1 MSQLVKR
8 CLMGKSF
15 LSFVGLALLLT
26 GGLCFS
32 QNSSTWPN
40 KPIRII
46 VPFATGGNVDVTA
59 RVVGAGMSRV
69 LNQSV
74 IVENRVGAGGKIGA
88 EAAMK
93 SPPDGYT
100 LMMGSN
106 SSLSVAPNLYKDWP
120 YDPQT
125 GIAPVS
131 YLAAVPFV
139 LVVRTGLG
147 PKNIAEL
154 IAMAK
159 QKPGGLSMA
168 SAGNGTSNHLVG
180 EYFQSVTGTQFLHVP
195 YKGAGPA
202 LQDVVAGRVDL
213 LFDQV
218 SSSSAFIE
226 QGRVTPLAVSSN
238 ERWKS
243 LPQTPTFIE
252 SGLSKFSI
260 LNFTGLVAPS
270 GTPEDIILA
279 LQRAASAA
287 LEDDA
292 VKKSFAGMGVQAVG
306 DGPKQFNQ
314 LIREDLQRWASVIR
328 DKGIKLD

>member
-1 MSQLVKR
+1 MKR
-8 CLMGKSF
+8 SF
-15 LSFVGLALLLT
+15 LSFLGLTLLLT
-26 GGLCFS
+26 ASHSIS
-32 QNSSTWPN
+32 QSTSTWPN

-59 RVVGAGMSRV
+59 RVVGAGMSKV

-93 SPPDGYT
+93 SAPDGYT

-125 GIAPVS
+125 GIAPVT

-139 LVVRTGLG
+139 LVVRAGLG

-154 IAMAK
+154 IALAK

-218 SSSSAFIE
+218 SSSTAFIE

-260 LNFTGLVAPS
+260 INFTGLVAPP
-270 GTPEDIILA
+270 GTPEDIISA

>member
-1 MSQLVKR
+1 M
-8 CLMGKSF
+8 
-15 LSFVGLALLLT
+15 
-26 GGLCFS
+26 
-32 QNSSTWPN
+32 
-40 KPIRII
+40 
-46 VPFATGGNVDVTA
+46 
-59 RVVGAGMSRV
+59 
-69 LNQSV
+69 
-74 IVENRVGAGGKIGA
+74 
-88 EAAMK
+88 
-93 SPPDGYT
+93 
-100 LMMGSN
+100 
-106 SSLSVAPNLYKDWP
+106 
-120 YDPQT
+120 
-125 GIAPVS
+125 
-131 YLAAVPFV
+131 
-139 LVVRTGLG
+139 
-147 PKNIAEL
+147 
-154 IAMAK
+154 
-159 QKPGGLSMA
+159 
-168 SAGNGTSNHLVG
+168 
-180 EYFQSVTGTQFLHVP
+180 
-195 YKGAGPA
+195 
-202 LQDVVAGRVDL
+202 QDVVAGRVDL

-226 QGRVTPLAVSSN
+226 QGRVTPMAVSSN

-314 LIREDLQRWASVIR
+314 LIREDLQRWALVIR

>member
-1 MSQLVKR
+1 MKR
-8 CLMGKSF
+8 SF
-15 LSFVGLALLLT
+15 LSFLGLTLLLT
-26 GGLCFS
+26 ASHSIS
-32 QNSSTWPN
+32 QSTSTWPN

-59 RVVGAGMSRV
+59 RVVGAGMSKV

-93 SPPDGYT
+93 SAPDGYT

-125 GIAPVS
+125 GIAPVT

-139 LVVRTGLG
+139 LVVRAGLG

-154 IAMAK
+154 IALAK

-218 SSSSAFIE
+218 SSSTAFIE

-243 LPQTPTFIE
+243 LPQMPTFIE

-260 LNFTGLVAPS
+260 INFTGLVAPP
-270 GTPEDIILA
+270 GTPEEIISA

>member
-1 MSQLVKR
+1 MKR
-8 CLMGKSF
+8 SF
-15 LSFVGLALLLT
+15 LSFLGLTLLLT
-26 GGLCFS
+26 ASHSIS
-32 QNSSTWPN
+32 QSTSTWPN

-59 RVVGAGMSRV
+59 RVVGAGMSKV

-93 SPPDGYT
+93 SAPDGYT

-125 GIAPVS
+125 GIAPVT

-139 LVVRTGLG
+139 LVVRAGLG
-147 PKNIAEL
+147 PQNIAEL
-154 IAMAK
+154 IALAK

-218 SSSSAFIE
+218 SSSTAFIE

-260 LNFTGLVAPS
+260 INFTGLVAPP
-270 GTPEDIILA
+270 GTPEDIISA

>member
-1 MSQLVKR
+1 MK
-8 CLMGKSF
+8 KSF
-15 LSFVGLALLLT
+15 VSFLGLILLLT
-26 GGLCFS
+26 ATYSIS
-32 QNSSTWPN
+32 QSTSTWPN

-59 RVVGAGMSRV
+59 RVVGAGMSKV

-93 SPPDGYT
+93 SAPDGYT

-125 GIAPVS
+125 GIAPVT

-154 IAMAK
+154 IALAK

-180 EYFQSVTGTQFLHVP
+180 EYFQAVTGTQFLHVP

-218 SSSSAFIE
+218 SSSTAFIE

-260 LNFTGLVAPS
+260 INFTGLVAPP
-270 GTPEDIILA
+270 GTPEDIITA

>member
-1 MSQLVKR
+1 MKR
-8 CLMGKSF
+8 SF
-15 LSFVGLALLLT
+15 LSFLGLTLLLT
-26 GGLCFS
+26 ASHSIS
-32 QNSSTWPN
+32 QSTSTWPN

-59 RVVGAGMSRV
+59 RVVGAGMSKV

-93 SPPDGYT
+93 SAPDGYT

-125 GIAPVS
+125 GIAPVT

-139 LVVRTGLG
+139 LVVRAGLG

-154 IAMAK
+154 IALAK

-218 SSSSAFIE
+218 SSSTAFIE

-260 LNFTGLVAPS
+260 INFTGLVAPP
-270 GTPEDIILA
+270 GTPEDIITA

>member
-1 MSQLVKR
+1 MKR
-8 CLMGKSF
+8 SF
-15 LSFVGLALLLT
+15 LSFLGLTLLFT
-26 GGLCFS
+26 ASHSIS
-32 QNSSTWPN
+32 QTTSTWPN

-59 RVVGAGMSRV
+59 RVVGAGMSKV

-93 SPPDGYT
+93 SAPDGYT

-125 GIAPVS
+125 GIAPVT

-139 LVVRTGLG
+139 LVVRAGLG

-154 IAMAK
+154 IALAK

-218 SSSSAFIE
+218 SSSTAFIE

-260 LNFTGLVAPS
+260 INFTGLVAPP
-270 GTPEDIILA
+270 GTPEEIISA

>member
-1 MSQLVKR
+1 MKR
-8 CLMGKSF
+8 SF
-15 LSFVGLALLLT
+15 LSFLGLTLLLT
-26 GGLCFS
+26 ASHSIS
-32 QNSSTWPN
+32 QSTSTWPN

-59 RVVGAGMSRV
+59 RVVGAGMSKV

-93 SPPDGYT
+93 SAPDGYT

-125 GIAPVS
+125 GIAPVT

-139 LVVRTGLG
+139 LVVRAGLG

-154 IAMAK
+154 IALAK

-218 SSSSAFIE
+218 SSSTAFIE

-260 LNFTGLVAPS
+260 INFTGLVAPP
-270 GTPEDIILA
+270 GTPEEIISA

>member
-1 MSQLVKR
+1 MK
-8 CLMGKSF
+8 KSF
-15 LSFVGLALLLT
+15 VSFLGLILLLT
-26 GGLCFS
+26 ASYSIS
-32 QNSSTWPN
+32 QSTSTWPN

-59 RVVGAGMSRV
+59 RVVGAGMSKV

-93 SPPDGYT
+93 SAPDGYT

-125 GIAPVS
+125 GIAPVT

-154 IAMAK
+154 IALAK

-180 EYFQSVTGTQFLHVP
+180 EYFQAVTGTQFLHVP

-218 SSSSAFIE
+218 SSSTAFIE

-260 LNFTGLVAPS
+260 INFTGLVAPP
-270 GTPEDIILA
+270 GTPEDIITA

>member
-1 MSQLVKR
+1 M
-8 CLMGKSF
+8 
-15 LSFVGLALLLT
+15 
-26 GGLCFS
+26 
-32 QNSSTWPN
+32 
-40 KPIRII
+40 
-46 VPFATGGNVDVTA
+46 
-59 RVVGAGMSRV
+59 
-69 LNQSV
+69 
-74 IVENRVGAGGKIGA
+74 
-88 EAAMK
+88 
-93 SPPDGYT
+93 
-100 LMMGSN
+100 
-106 SSLSVAPNLYKDWP
+106 
-120 YDPQT
+120 
-125 GIAPVS
+125 
-131 YLAAVPFV
+131 
-139 LVVRTGLG
+139 VRAGLG

-154 IAMAK
+154 IALAK

-202 LQDVVAGRVDL
+202 LQDVVAGRIDL

-218 SSSSAFIE
+218 SSSTAFIE

-260 LNFTGLVAPS
+260 INFTGLVAPP
-270 GTPEDIILA
+270 GTPEEIISA

>member
-1 MSQLVKR
+1 
-8 CLMGKSF
+8 
-15 LSFVGLALLLT
+15 
-26 GGLCFS
+26 
-32 QNSSTWPN
+32 
-40 KPIRII
+40 

-59 RVVGAGMSRV
+59 RVVGAGMSKV

-93 SPPDGYT
+93 SAPDGYT

-125 GIAPVS
+125 GIAPVT

-139 LVVRTGLG
+139 LVVRAGLG

-154 IAMAK
+154 IALAK

-218 SSSSAFIE
+218 SSSTAFIE

-260 LNFTGLVAPS
+260 INFTGLVAPP
-270 GTPEDIILA
+270 GTPEEIISA

>member
-1 MSQLVKR
+1 MKR
-8 CLMGKSF
+8 SF
-15 LSFVGLALLLT
+15 LSFLGLTLLLT
-26 GGLCFS
+26 ASHSIS
-32 QNSSTWPN
+32 QSTSTWPN

-59 RVVGAGMSRV
+59 RVVGAGMSKV

-93 SPPDGYT
+93 SAPDGYT

-125 GIAPVS
+125 GIAPVT

-139 LVVRTGLG
+139 LVVRAGLG

-154 IAMAK
+154 IALAK

-218 SSSSAFIE
+218 SSSTAFIE

-252 SGLSKFSI
+252 FGLSKFSI
-260 LNFTGLVAPS
+260 INFTGLVAPP
-270 GTPEDIILA
+270 GTPEEIISA

>member
-1 MSQLVKR
+1 MKR
-8 CLMGKSF
+8 SF
-15 LSFVGLALLLT
+15 LSFLGLTLLLT
-26 GGLCFS
+26 ASHSIS
-32 QNSSTWPN
+32 QSTSTWPN

-59 RVVGAGMSRV
+59 RVVGAGMSKV

-93 SPPDGYT
+93 SAPDGYT

-125 GIAPVS
+125 GIAPVT

-139 LVVRTGLG
+139 LVVRAGLG

-154 IAMAK
+154 IALAK

-218 SSSSAFIE
+218 SSSTAFIE

-260 LNFTGLVAPS
+260 INFTGLVAPP
-270 GTPEDIILA
+270 GTPEDIISA

-292 VKKSFAGMGVQAVG
+292 VKKSFAVMGVQAVG

-314 LIREDLQRWASVIR
+314 LIREDLQRWALVIR

>member
-1 MSQLVKR
+1 MKR
-8 CLMGKSF
+8 SF
-15 LSFVGLALLLT
+15 LSFLGLTLLLT
-26 GGLCFS
+26 ASHSIS
-32 QNSSTWPN
+32 QSTSTWPN

-59 RVVGAGMSRV
+59 RVVGAGMSKV

-93 SPPDGYT
+93 SAPDGYT

-125 GIAPVS
+125 GIAPVT

-139 LVVRTGLG
+139 LVVRAGLG

-154 IAMAK
+154 IALAK

-202 LQDVVAGRVDL
+202 LQDVVAGRIDL

-218 SSSSAFIE
+218 SSSTAFIE

-260 LNFTGLVAPS
+260 INFTGLVAPP
-270 GTPEDIILA
+270 GTPEDIITA

>member
-1 MSQLVKR
+1 MKR
-8 CLMGKSF
+8 SF
-15 LSFVGLALLLT
+15 LSFLGLTLLLT
-26 GGLCFS
+26 ASHSIS
-32 QNSSTWPN
+32 QSTSTWPT

-59 RVVGAGMSRV
+59 RVVGAGMSKV

-93 SPPDGYT
+93 SAPDGYT

-125 GIAPVS
+125 GIAPVT

-139 LVVRTGLG
+139 LVVRAGLG

-154 IAMAK
+154 IALAK

-218 SSSSAFIE
+218 SSSTAFIE

-260 LNFTGLVAPS
+260 INFTGLVAPP
-270 GTPEDIILA
+270 GTPEDIITA

>member
-1 MSQLVKR
+1 
-8 CLMGKSF
+8 
-15 LSFVGLALLLT
+15 
-26 GGLCFS
+26 
-32 QNSSTWPN
+32 
-40 KPIRII
+40 
-46 VPFATGGNVDVTA
+46 
-59 RVVGAGMSRV
+59 VVGAGMSKV

-93 SPPDGYT
+93 SAPDGYT

-125 GIAPVS
+125 GIAPVT

-139 LVVRTGLG
+139 LVVRAGLG

-154 IAMAK
+154 IALAK

-218 SSSSAFIE
+218 SSSTAFIE

-260 LNFTGLVAPS
+260 INFTGLVAPP
-270 GTPEDIILA
+270 GTPEDIITA

>member
-1 MSQLVKR
+1 M
-8 CLMGKSF
+8 
-15 LSFVGLALLLT
+15 
-26 GGLCFS
+26 
-32 QNSSTWPN
+32 
-40 KPIRII
+40 
-46 VPFATGGNVDVTA
+46 PFATGGNVDVTA
-59 RVVGAGMSRV
+59 RVVGAGMSKV

-93 SPPDGYT
+93 SAPDGYT

-125 GIAPVS
+125 GIAPVT

-139 LVVRTGLG
+139 LVVRAGLG

-154 IAMAK
+154 IALAK

-202 LQDVVAGRVDL
+202 LQDVVAGRIDL

-218 SSSSAFIE
+218 SSSTAFIE

-260 LNFTGLVAPS
+260 INFTGLVAPP
-270 GTPEDIILA
+270 GTPEDIITA

>member
-1 MSQLVKR
+1 MKR
-8 CLMGKSF
+8 SF
-15 LSFVGLALLLT
+15 LSFLGLTLLLT
-26 GGLCFS
+26 ASHSIS
-32 QNSSTWPN
+32 QTASTWPN

-59 RVVGAGMSRV
+59 RVVGAGMSKV

-93 SPPDGYT
+93 SAPDGYT

-125 GIAPVS
+125 GIAPVT

-139 LVVRTGLG
+139 LVVRAGLG

-154 IAMAK
+154 IALAK

-218 SSSSAFIE
+218 SSSTAFIE

-260 LNFTGLVAPS
+260 INFTGLVAPP
-270 GTPEDIILA
+270 GTPEEIISA

>member
-1 MSQLVKR
+1 M
-8 CLMGKSF
+8 
-15 LSFVGLALLLT
+15 
-26 GGLCFS
+26 
-32 QNSSTWPN
+32 
-40 KPIRII
+40 
-46 VPFATGGNVDVTA
+46 PFATGGNVDVTA
-59 RVVGAGMSRV
+59 RVVGAGMSKV

-125 GIAPVS
+125 GIAPVT

-139 LVVRTGLG
+139 LVVRAGLG

-154 IAMAK
+154 IALAK

-218 SSSSAFIE
+218 SSSTATSATTS
-226 QGRVTPLAVSSN
+226 R
-238 ERWKS
+238 
-243 LPQTPTFIE
+243 PTCVART
-252 SGLSKFSI
+252 SG
-260 LNFTGLVAPS
+260 
-270 GTPEDIILA
+270 
-279 LQRAASAA
+279 
-287 LEDDA
+287 
-292 VKKSFAGMGVQAVG
+292 
-306 DGPKQFNQ
+306 
-314 LIREDLQRWASVIR
+314 
-328 DKGIKLD
+328 

>member
-1 MSQLVKR
+1 M
-8 CLMGKSF
+8 
-15 LSFVGLALLLT
+15 
-26 GGLCFS
+26 
-32 QNSSTWPN
+32 
-40 KPIRII
+40 
-46 VPFATGGNVDVTA
+46 PFATGGNVDVTA
-59 RVVGAGMSRV
+59 RVVGAGMSKV

-93 SPPDGYT
+93 SAPDGYT

-125 GIAPVS
+125 GIAPVT

-139 LVVRTGLG
+139 LVVRAGLG

-154 IAMAK
+154 IALAK

-218 SSSSAFIE
+218 SSSTAFIE

-260 LNFTGLVAPS
+260 INFTGLVAPP
-270 GTPEDIILA
+270 GTPEDIITA

>member
-1 MSQLVKR
+1 MKR
-8 CLMGKSF
+8 SF
-15 LSFVGLALLLT
+15 LSFLGLTLLLT
-26 GGLCFS
+26 ASHSIS
-32 QNSSTWPN
+32 QSTSTWPN

-59 RVVGAGMSRV
+59 RVVGAGMSKV

-93 SPPDGYT
+93 SAPDGYT

-125 GIAPVS
+125 GIAPVT

-139 LVVRTGLG
+139 LVVRAGLG

-154 IAMAK
+154 IALAK
-159 QKPGGLSMA
+159 QKPSGLSMA

-218 SSSSAFIE
+218 SSSTAFIE

-260 LNFTGLVAPS
+260 INFTGLVAPP
-270 GTPEDIILA
+270 GTPEEIISA

>member
-1 MSQLVKR
+1 VKTKILL
-8 CLMGKSF
+8 CLLGA
-15 LSFVGLALLLT
+15 ALLGASLT
-26 GGLCFS
+26 SIAQTASG
-32 QNSSTWPN
+32 WPS

-46 VPFATGGNVDVTA
+46 VPFAPGGNVDVTA
-59 RVVGAGMSRV
+59 RVVGAALGKV

-88 EAAMK
+88 EVAMK

-120 YDPQT
+120 YDPKT

-139 LVVRTGLG
+139 LVVRPGLG
-147 PKNIAEL
+147 PKNLAEL
-154 IAMAK
+154 IALAR
-159 QKPGGLSMA
+159 QKPEGLTMA

-180 EYFQSVTGTQFLHVP
+180 EYFQSLTGTQLLHVP

-226 QGRVTPLAVSSN
+226 QGRVTALAVSSG

-252 SGLSKFSI
+252 SGLAKFAI
-260 LNFTGLVAPS
+260 TNFTGLVAPA
-270 GTPEDIILA
+270 GTPEDIIA
-279 LQRAASAA
+279 SLQRAAATA
-287 LEDDA
+287 LQDEA
-292 VKKSFAGMGVQAVG
+292 VKKSFATMGVQAVG
-306 DGPKQFNQ
+306 SGPAPFSQ
-314 LIREDLQRWASVIR
+314 LIREDLLRWETLIR

>member
-1 MSQLVKR
+1 
-8 CLMGKSF
+8 
-15 LSFVGLALLLT
+15 
-26 GGLCFS
+26 
-32 QNSSTWPN
+32 
-40 KPIRII
+40 

-59 RVVGAGMSRV
+59 RVVGAGISKV

-93 SPPDGYT
+93 SAPDGYT

-125 GIAPVS
+125 GIAPVT

-139 LVVRTGLG
+139 LVVRAGLG

-154 IAMAK
+154 IALAK

-218 SSSSAFIE
+218 SSSTAFIE

-260 LNFTGLVAPS
+260 INFTGLVAPP
-270 GTPEDIILA
+270 GTPEEIISA

>member
-1 MSQLVKR
+1 M
-8 CLMGKSF
+8 
-15 LSFVGLALLLT
+15 
-26 GGLCFS
+26 
-32 QNSSTWPN
+32 
-40 KPIRII
+40 
-46 VPFATGGNVDVTA
+46 PFATGGNVDVAA
-59 RVVGAGMSRV
+59 RVVGAGMSKV

-93 SPPDGYT
+93 SAPDGYT

-125 GIAPVS
+125 GIAPVT

-139 LVVRTGLG
+139 LVVRAGLG

-154 IAMAK
+154 IALAK

-218 SSSSAFIE
+218 SSSTAFIE

-260 LNFTGLVAPS
+260 INFTGLVAPP
-270 GTPEDIILA
+270 GTPEEIISA

>member
-1 MSQLVKR
+1 M
-8 CLMGKSF
+8 
-15 LSFVGLALLLT
+15 
-26 GGLCFS
+26 
-32 QNSSTWPN
+32 
-40 KPIRII
+40 
-46 VPFATGGNVDVTA
+46 PFATGGNVDVTA
-59 RVVGAGMSRV
+59 RVVGAGMSKV

-93 SPPDGYT
+93 SAPDGYT

-125 GIAPVS
+125 GIAPVT

-139 LVVRTGLG
+139 LVVRAGLG

-154 IAMAK
+154 IALAK

-218 SSSSAFIE
+218 SSSTAFIE

-260 LNFTGLVAPS
+260 INFTGLVAPP
-270 GTPEDIILA
+270 GTPEDIISA

>member
-1 MSQLVKR
+1 MKR
-8 CLMGKSF
+8 SF
-15 LSFVGLALLLT
+15 LSFLGLTLLLT
-26 GGLCFS
+26 ASHSIS
-32 QNSSTWPN
+32 QTTSTWPN

-59 RVVGAGMSRV
+59 RVVGAGMSKV

-93 SPPDGYT
+93 SAPDGYT

-125 GIAPVS
+125 GIAPVT

-139 LVVRTGLG
+139 LVVRAGLG

-154 IAMAK
+154 IALAK

-218 SSSSAFIE
+218 SSSTAFIE

-260 LNFTGLVAPS
+260 INFTGLVAPP
-270 GTPEDIILA
+270 GTPEDIISA

>member
-1 MSQLVKR
+1 
-8 CLMGKSF
+8 
-15 LSFVGLALLLT
+15 
-26 GGLCFS
+26 
-32 QNSSTWPN
+32 
-40 KPIRII
+40 

-59 RVVGAGMSRV
+59 RVVGAGMSKV

-93 SPPDGYT
+93 SAPDGYT

-125 GIAPVS
+125 GIAPVT

-139 LVVRTGLG
+139 LVVRAGLG

-154 IAMAK
+154 IALAK

-218 SSSSAFIE
+218 SSSTAFIE

-260 LNFTGLVAPS
+260 INFTGLVAPP
-270 GTPEDIILA
+270 GTPEDIITA

>member
-1 MSQLVKR
+1 MKR
-8 CLMGKSF
+8 SF
-15 LSFVGLALLLT
+15 LSFLGLTLLLT
-26 GGLCFS
+26 ASHSIS
-32 QNSSTWPN
+32 QSTSTWPN

-59 RVVGAGMSRV
+59 RVVGAGMSKA

-93 SPPDGYT
+93 SAPDGYT

-125 GIAPVS
+125 GIAPVT

-139 LVVRTGLG
+139 LVVRAGLG

-154 IAMAK
+154 IALAK

-218 SSSSAFIE
+218 SSSTAFIE

-260 LNFTGLVAPS
+260 INFTGLVAPP
-270 GTPEDIILA
+270 GTPEDIITA

>member
-1 MSQLVKR
+1 MKR
-8 CLMGKSF
+8 SF
-15 LSFVGLALLLT
+15 LSFLGLTLLLT
-26 GGLCFS
+26 ASHSIS
-32 QNSSTWPN
+32 QTTSTWPN

-59 RVVGAGMSRV
+59 RVVGAGMSKV

-93 SPPDGYT
+93 SAPDGYT

-125 GIAPVS
+125 GIAPVT

-139 LVVRTGLG
+139 LVVRAGLG

-154 IAMAK
+154 IALAK

-218 SSSSAFIE
+218 SSSTAFIE

-260 LNFTGLVAPS
+260 INFTGLVAPP
-270 GTPEDIILA
+270 GTPEEIISA

-306 DGPKQFNQ
+306 DGPKQINQ